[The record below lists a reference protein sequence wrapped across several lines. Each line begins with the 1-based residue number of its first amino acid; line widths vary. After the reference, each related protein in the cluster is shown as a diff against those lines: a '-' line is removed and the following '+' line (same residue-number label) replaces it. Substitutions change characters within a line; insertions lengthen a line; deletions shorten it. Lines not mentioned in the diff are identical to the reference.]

1 MARQENGGVREPG
14 ADAQQ
19 GSEQQDEEFSTETLE
34 LLARE
39 VDLNAL
45 PAGLLD

>member
-1 MARQENGGVREPG
+1 MERDN
-14 ADAQQ
+14 DAK
-19 GSEQQDEEFSTETLE
+19 SEVEGEQKEELSAETLE